1 MPSRVA
7 GSATWAMRWPSDA
20 AGFDRRLAEVSVVF
34 ASIGRQP
41 HVWSSPPHDEPSDL
55 VARLVANGFEDVGD
69 GLLLVTR
76 DVGPARDALA
86 ARPLGSDLTLERFTA
101 VRGPTAEA
109 AGDDIVSVLLAA
121 FGVGEDRRP
130 GVLDETGASLA
141 DARFTHY
148 VVRRDGEAVA
158 VARRATF
165 DRISYLSSIGTI
177 DAVRGHG
184 LGRLVT
190 ATAMVDA
197 AADGS
202 EWIHLGVFAD
212 NTPARHL
219 YESLGFAMSGDP
231 GPDMVFIG

>member
-1 MPSRVA
+1 M
-7 GSATWAMRWPSDA
+7 
-20 AGFDRRLAEVSVVF
+20 
-34 ASIGRQP
+34 
-41 HVWSSPPHDEPSDL
+41 
-55 VARLVANGFEDVGD
+55 
-69 GLLLVTR
+69 
-76 DVGPARDALA
+76 
-86 ARPLGSDLTLERFTA
+86 
-101 VRGPTAEA
+101 
-109 AGDDIVSVLLAA
+109 SVLLAA

-130 GVLDETGASLA
+130 GVLDETRASLA

-148 VVRRDGEAVA
+148 VLRRDGQPVA

-165 DRISYLSSIGTI
+165 DRMSYLSSIGTI
-177 DAVRGHG
+177 DAVRGQG

-190 ATAMVDA
+190 ATALVDA
-197 AADGS
+197 SAGGS